1 MIVGKFPLTRMRRLR
16 QGPWIRQ
23 LVAETQLSVQ
33 DLILPIF
40 IREKESPALIEAMP
54 GVFRYTIDEL
64 HALIDQVSSL
74 QIPAIAL
81 FPYTPQEKRSPTG
94 QEALNPDNLVC
105 QALRKIKELN
115 PELGLI
121 TDVALDPYTDHGH
134 DGIIRNNQVDNDLT
148 IEILAKQALNQVQAG
163 AHAVAP
169 SDMMDGRIG
178 LIRQFLDQN
187 GFNQTM
193 IIAYAAKYASGFYGP
208 FRQAVGVEKLIG
220 PKDKKTYQLNPAN
233 REEALKEVA
242 LDIQE
247 GADVVIVKPGLPY
260 LDIIHAVKNQLNVP
274 VFAYQVSGE
283 YAMVK
288 AANQLGWIDGPR
300 VMMESLLSLKR
311 AGSSAI
317 LTYAALEVAQLLKEE
332 IIC

>member
-1 MIVGKFPLTRMRRLR
+1 
-16 QGPWIRQ
+16 
-23 LVAETQLSVQ
+23 
-33 DLILPIF
+33 
-40 IREKESPALIEAMP
+40 
-54 GVFRYTIDEL
+54 
-64 HALIDQVSSL
+64 
-74 QIPAIAL
+74 
-81 FPYTPQEKRSPTG
+81 
-94 QEALNPDNLVC
+94 
-105 QALRKIKELN
+105 
-115 PELGLI
+115 LI

-134 DGIIRNNQVDNDLT
+134 DGIIRNHQVDNDLT

-187 GFNQTM
+187 GFTQTM

-300 VMMESLLSLKR
+300 VMMESLLSQKR